1 MLGLAAS
8 HLSLASTG
16 EDFSAQ
22 ALAHRVAAIT
32 SLNQSLS
39 RPCASESEG
48 DARFATVMALTFQSS
63 YMSEGMLEFL
73 SMVRGCYV
81 VSNTAMLNFE
91 SSLFCN
97 FSLEKHIDSVHRLN
111 DKMPPERQEHELVDA
126 FSTSIMALAP
136 LCRSTLEIE
145 FIAYFNRII
154 KCARNSA
161 VDGKKVCLSGVYTC

>member
-1 MLGLAAS
+1 MQFDYLIHAMLGLGAS

-16 EDFSAQ
+16 EDFTAQ

-32 SLNQSLS
+32 SLNQTLS
-39 RPCASESEG
+39 RPCASKAEG

-81 VSNTAMLNFE
+81 VSTTAMLRFE
-91 SSLFCN
+91 DSLFCD
-97 FSLEKHIDSVHRLN
+97 FSLEKHIDTVHRLSN
-111 DKMPPERQEHELVDA
+111 KMPSDCQEQELMES

-136 LCRSTLEIE
+136 LCQSTLEVE
-145 FIAYFNRII
+145 FLAYFNRII
-154 KCARNSA
+154 DCARSSS
-161 VDGKKVCLSGVYTC
+161 VDGK